1 MKYIRIRDIKTL
13 MGTRGNEP
21 GKLVEKSTI
30 DHNKI
35 KKIDIKNILGQS
47 KQLLLLIDNA
57 DIYIVE
63 DGTLSTSLV
72 NEEDSTFDNF
82 VFPLMGTSE
91 PKLDVPLPYRAADYI
106 GQVGRI
112 EREVKEGNTPI
123 SSAN

>member
-1 MKYIRIRDIKTL
+1 
-13 MGTRGNEP
+13 MGTKGFEP

-63 DGTLSTSLV
+63 DGTLSTSL
-72 NEEDSTFDNF
+72 EDSTFDNF
-82 VFPLMGTSE
+82 
-91 PKLDVPLPYRAADYI
+91 
-106 GQVGRI
+106 
-112 EREVKEGNTPI
+112 
-123 SSAN
+123 